1 MSDLLANG
9 AAWLADHL
17 AASSS
22 KPVRFYRGTNYGIVN
37 ATIGRST
44 FESQNENGIIENWE
58 SRDFIVRTSS
68 LPFGEP
74 KRADYIVETIEG
86 IDVTYEVTAPR
97 GVPLFH
103 YGDAFRETV
112 RVHAIAKGESAGISP
127 TLKRRFWGA
136 FAGDTISG
144 SQIAASLATDLGG
157 SRAQS
162 RTIAAQTAYI
172 YVVLPTSFGV
182 PTFAVSGLTTSAWET
197 TQRTITFS
205 GQTATSY
212 GIYRSTY
219 PITGTVNLVVA

>member
-58 SRDFIVRTSS
+58 SRDFIISTPS

-74 KRADYIVETIEG
+74 QRADYIVETIDG
-86 IDVTYEVTAPR
+86 IDISYEITAPR

-103 YGDAFRETV
+103 YGDAFRKTV
-112 RVHAIAKGESAGISP
+112 RVHAIAKGESAGIAP

-144 SQIAASLATDLGG
+144 SQIASLLATDLGG

-162 RTIAAQTAYI
+162 RTITATTAYI
-172 YVVLPTSFGV
+172 YFVIPTAFGT
-182 PTFAVSGLTTSAWET
+182 PAFSVSGLTSSSWET
-197 TQRTITFS
+197 TQRTMTFA
-205 GQTATSY
+205 GQTATDY
-212 GIYRSTY
+212 MIYRSTY
-219 PITGTVNLVVA
+219 PITGTVALVLT